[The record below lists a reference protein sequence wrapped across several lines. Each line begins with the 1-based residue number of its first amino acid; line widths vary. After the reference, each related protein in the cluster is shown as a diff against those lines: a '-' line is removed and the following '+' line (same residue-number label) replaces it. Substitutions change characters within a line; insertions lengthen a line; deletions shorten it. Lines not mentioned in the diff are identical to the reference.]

1 MKRFTSAAAVLGL
14 ATVLMTTAA
23 YADVQRPD
31 AVQAP
36 RADRLDEI
44 QAPRGDRLDEIQAPR
59 G

>member
-36 RADRLDEI
+36 RSQEIQAPRADRLDEI
-44 QAPRGDRLDEIQAPR
+44 QAPRG
-59 G
+59 